1 MIISK
6 IDLRCKIYVINIF
19 MDKDNLDKN
28 TLRSQLN
35 AKKENIQYLM
45 SNLGNLNQTEI
56 DKEFMKIDKQLDR
69 RDIYI
74 YGFQSSTKKP
84 EYNNI
89 DYLLNGVNVGKLISV
104 SISPGGE
111 GSMDYI
117 FNFKFDEGESNE
129 DPFNRSNDIII
140 PLID

>member
-1 MIISK
+1 
-6 IDLRCKIYVINIF
+6 

-35 AKKENIQYLM
+35 AKKEDIQYLM

-89 DYLLNGVNVGKLISV
+89 DYLLNGVNVGKLISA
-104 SISPGGE
+104 SISQGGE
-111 GSMDYI
+111 GSMDRI
-117 FNFKFDEGESNE
+117 FNFEFEKGVSNE
-129 DPFNRSNDIII
+129 DPFNRSNDIIV
-140 PLID
+140 PLIITD

>member
-1 MIISK
+1 
-6 IDLRCKIYVINIF
+6 

-35 AKKENIQYLM
+35 SKKEGIQYLM

-74 YGFQSSTKKP
+74 YGFQLSTKKP

-89 DYLLNGVNVGKLISV
+89 
-104 SISPGGE
+104 
-111 GSMDYI
+111 
-117 FNFKFDEGESNE
+117 
-129 DPFNRSNDIII
+129 
-140 PLID
+140 